1 MGRERGR
8 PSEDGSVRGIAA
20 RKTFDVERDP
30 NVMLLRLRDALP
42 WIEGAHRGE
51 PWSQA
56 ALLRLY
62 QRLAKLDPRAQPEAI
77 RRINRNAARRK
88 SPLTEADCMAVID
101 RIAARM
107 RGERLR

>member
-1 MGRERGR
+1 MKRSG
-8 PSEDGSVRGIAA
+8 P
-20 RKTFDVERDP
+20 KTFEVEREP

-42 WIEGAHRGE
+42 WMEDAHRGYRGE
-51 PWSQA
+51 LWSQV

-88 SPLTEADCMAVID
+88 SPLTEADCIAVID

-107 RGERLR
+107 RADPG

>member
-1 MGRERGR
+1 MERSR
-8 PSEDGSVRGIAA
+8 P
-20 RKTFDVERDP
+20 KTFEVEREP

-42 WIEGAHRGE
+42 WIEDAHRGYRGE
-51 PWSQA
+51 LWSQV

-101 RIAARM
+101 RIAART
-107 RGERLR
+107 RARQGSDAAPRSRA

>member
-1 MGRERGR
+1 MKRSG
-8 PSEDGSVRGIAA
+8 P
-20 RKTFDVERDP
+20 KTFEVEREP

-42 WIEGAHRGE
+42 WTEGAHRYRGE
-51 PWSQA
+51 LWSQT

-107 RGERLR
+107 RADRG